1 MIQERVKEFSE
12 LSFEKQKS
20 KLIAMLGQIEDPEW
34 FFQKVLKT
42 IETSDQITSE
52 QLTEVYKDIIEF
64 GEELQNLTKQEEQ
77 DLMSKLHQKILDLHK
92 QEDIEMAEESPDDLL
107 NNI

>member
-1 MIQERVKEFSE
+1 MIQERIQEFSE
-12 LSFEKQKS
+12 LPFEKQKA
-20 KLIAMLGQIEDPEW
+20 KLIAMLGQLEDPEW

-52 QLTEVYKDIIEF
+52 QLIDVYKDIIEF
-64 GEELQNLTKQEEQ
+64 GEELQNITKQEAQ
-77 DLMSKLHQKILDLHK
+77 DLMNKLHQKILDLHK
-92 QEDIEMAEESPDDLL
+92 QEELERAEENPDDLL